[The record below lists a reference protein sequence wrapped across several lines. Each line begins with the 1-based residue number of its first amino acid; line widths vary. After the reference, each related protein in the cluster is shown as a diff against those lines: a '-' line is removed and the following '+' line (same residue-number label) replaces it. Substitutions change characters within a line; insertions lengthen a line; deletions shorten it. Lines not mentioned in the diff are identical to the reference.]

1 MFAGV
6 GGGGDGGISQP
17 SFLKIAAAERAPNLF
32 SSAAPFMVLS
42 RLVMSSTGIRHHLQP
57 ENIGREG
64 ECFRVREVCGV
75 VLFFNLLVRGWRG
88 MRGWGCS

>member
-6 GGGGDGGISQP
+6 DGGGDGGISQP

-64 ECFRVREVCGV
+64 GECFRVRESVGLCYF
-75 VLFFNLLVRGWRG
+75 LTCW
-88 MRGWGCS
+88 

>member
-64 ECFRVREVCGV
+64 GSVSELES
-75 VLFFNLLVRGWRG
+75 L
-88 MRGWGCS
+88 WGCVIF